1 MSQAD
6 VAKIL
11 ALSVEE
17 RLHLIS
23 LIWESLS
30 NNPSQIP
37 VSDEERQL
45 IAERVAEHERDPD
58 DVVTHDEML
67 AYVRRQR

>member
-17 RLHLIS
+17 RLHLMS
-23 LIWESLS
+23 LIWESL
-30 NNPSQIP
+30 NKERAEIP
-37 VSDEERQL
+37 MTDEEHEI
-45 IAERVAEHERDPD
+45 IAERLAEHERDPD
-58 DVVTHDEML
+58 DVVTHEEML
-67 AYVRRQR
+67 AMVRRRR